1 MNLEWHDLGAAI
13 ALYLVLEGML
23 PFVSPATGQRA
34 FRRMAEASALQLRVV
49 GLVSMLAGLA
59 LLYGIRG

>member
-13 ALYLVLEGML
+13 ALFLVLEGML
-23 PFVSPATGQRA
+23 PFVSPATAQRA

>member
-23 PFVSPATGQRA
+23 PFVSPATAQRA